1 MQKSNSKRPQSSKP
15 AINTLPSQQ
24 RGVVFSGILL
34 IVIIAAMVLLALYLV
49 KLDRTITHKF
59 EGKRWDIP
67 AKVYSQP
74 LELYQGANVDTDT
87 MKKWLELLNYQS
99 NKAYDRTGTYHKSGN
114 TYFIHTRG
122 FTYSANDVD
131 KEQVIKITIAGNKI
145 ESVQSTQ
152 PAKTGIIRLE
162 PVNIGGI
169 YPDSNEDRMV
179 VTLDQVPQPL
189 IDALIATEDRGFYEH
204 KGVSIRGIARAV
216 LNNFTGGPRQGGS
229 TITQQLIKNFYLNS
243 DRTMKRKANEALMA
257 VLLELHYSKDEILQT
272 YLNEIYLGQNG
283 NRSINGFGLA
293 SQFYFDKPLKE
304 LRLDQQALLVG
315 MAKGPSVYNPRRHP
329 NDSTARRNT
338 VLNNMLAVGKI
349 SQEEYEKAIE
359 KPLDVADKPVEG
371 KSQFPDFLDIVKREL
386 NKVYYSDDLKNE
398 GLIII
403 STLDPIAQLAADKAV
418 ERKLGELRRRGSKT
432 KDLQGALVSAN
443 PETGELVAVVGSGSE
458 FTGFNRAVDAKRQV
472 GSLLKPIIYMT
483 ALESGR
489 YNLASSVDDSPIT
502 VNLSDG
508 TEWNPKNYDNRD
520 HGYVPFT
527 TALSQ
532 SYNHSAVRLGMEF
545 GVNTFAK
552 QLQRMGVKE
561 KIPTYPSALLGSV
574 NLSPMDMLG
583 VYQVFATGGFR
594 TPIHSIRSVIDDR
607 GHILQ
612 RTGLNTQ
619 RSIPPETNFLIN
631 YALQDVVKNGTAKRI
646 QSLGSNLNLAGK
658 TGTTNDYRDAWF
670 AGYSGNYVSVV
681 WVGRDDNKPIGLSG
695 GSGALP
701 VWVDYMNRLKLT
713 PVALP
718 EPEGIE
724 WLWLENNSGKLS
736 NERCADARYLPVM
749 SAYLPEEASSCAISL
764 YQQER
769 AREQIQ
775 WQNQQGSINQQRRRE
790 GLDIPNG
797 EAVDT
802 DNNDGDA
809 DNAEQEGGSSNRAD
823 TWYDRAVE
831 WF

>member
-49 KLDRTITHKF
+49 KLDRTITTKF

-74 LELYQGANVDTDT
+74 LELYQGANVNTDT

-131 KEQVIKITIAGNKI
+131 KEQVIKMTFAGNKI

-775 WQNQQGSINQQRRRE
+775 WQNEQGAINQQRRRE

>member
-1 MQKSNSKRPQSSKP
+1 MN
-15 AINTLPSQQ
+15 ALPSQQ
-24 RGVVFSGILL
+24 RGLVFSSLLL
-34 IVIIAAMVLLALYLV
+34 IVIIAGMVLLALYLV

-74 LELYQGANVDTDT
+74 LELYQGANVDRDT
-87 MKKWLELLNYQS
+87 MKTWLELLNYQS
-99 NKAYDRTGTYHKSGN
+99 NKAYDRTGTYHRSGN

-122 FTYSANDVD
+122 FTYSSSDIDA
-131 KEQVIKITIAGNKI
+131 EQVIKMTIAGNKV
-145 ESVQSTQ
+145 ESIQSTL
-152 PAKTGIIRLE
+152 PAKSGIIRLE
-162 PVNIGGI
+162 PVSIGGI

-179 VTLDQVPQPL
+179 VSLDEVPQPL
-189 IDALIATEDRGFYEH
+189 IDALIATEDRAFYEH

-216 LNNFTGGPRQGGS
+216 FNNFSGGARQGGS

-243 DRTMKRKANEALMA
+243 DRTIKRKANEALMA

-293 SQFYFDKPLKE
+293 SQFYFDKPLNE
-304 LRLDQQALLVG
+304 LRLDQQAMLVG
-315 MAKGPSVYNPRRHP
+315 MAKGPSIYNPRRNP
-329 NDSTARRNT
+329 NDSKARRDV
-338 VLNNMLAVGKI
+338 VLSNMLAMGTL
-349 SQEEYEKAIE
+349 SQEDYDKALE
-359 KPLDVADKPVEG
+359 QPLGIVDKPAEG

-386 NKVYYSDDLKNE
+386 NTVYYSDDLKNE

-418 ERKLGELRRRGSKT
+418 DIKLGELRRSGSKT

-443 PETGELVAVVGSGSE
+443 PETGELVSVVGSGSE

-527 TALSQ
+527 TGLSQ
-532 SYNHSAVRLGMEF
+532 SYNQAAVRLGMEF
-545 GVNTFAK
+545 GVDTFAK
-552 QLQRMGVKE
+552 QLKRMGVKE
-561 KIPTYPSALLGSV
+561 EIPPYPSALLGSV

-583 VYQVFATGGFR
+583 IYQVFATGGFR
-594 TPIHSIRSVIDDR
+594 TPIHSIRTVIDDR
-607 GHILQ
+607 GRILQ

-619 RSIPPETNFLIN
+619 RSIPPETNFLTN
-631 YALQDVVKNGTAKRI
+631 YALQQVVSNGTARRA

-695 GSGALP
+695 GTGALP
-701 VWVDYMNRLKLT
+701 VWVDYMKRLKLT

-736 NERCADARYLPVM
+736 NERCANARYLPVM
-749 SAYLPEEASSCAISL
+749 SAHLPEEASDCALNL
-764 YQQER
+764 YQQDR
-769 AREQIQ
+769 AREQTQ
-775 WQNQQGSINQQRRRE
+775 FQNQQGAINQQRRRE
-790 GLDIPNG
+790 GLEIPNG
-797 EAVDT
+797 EAVDGAE
-802 DNNDGDA
+802 DSNGQNDG
-809 DNAEQEGGSSNRAD
+809 EGQNRAD

>member
-1 MQKSNSKRPQSSKP
+1 MQKSNSKLPNTQLPQSARPIVS
-15 AINTLPSQQ
+15 TLPSQQ
-24 RGVVFSGILL
+24 RGLVFSSLIL
-34 IVIIAAMVLLALYLV
+34 IVIIAGMVLLALYLI

-74 LELYQGANVDTDT
+74 LELYQGASVDTDT
-87 MKKWLELLNYQS
+87 MKTWLKLLNYQS

-131 KEQVIKITIAGNKI
+131 KEQVIKMTINGNKI
-145 ESVQSTQ
+145 SSVQSTL
-152 PAKTGIIRLE
+152 PAKSGIIRLE

-179 VTLDQVPQPL
+179 VSLDDVPQPL
-189 IDALIATEDRGFYEH
+189 IDALIATEDRAFYEH
-204 KGVSIRGIARAV
+204 KGVSVRGIARAV
-216 LNNFTGGPRQGGS
+216 INNFSGGSRQGGS

-243 DRTMKRKANEALMA
+243 DRTLKRKANEALMA

-283 NRSINGFGLA
+283 KRSINGFGLA
-293 SQFYFDKPLKE
+293 SQFYFGKPLKE
-304 LRLDQQALLVG
+304 LRLDQQAMLVG
-315 MAKGPSVYNPRRHP
+315 MAKGPSIYNPRRNP
-329 NDSTARRNT
+329 NDSKERRNI
-338 VLNNMLAVGKI
+338 VLGNMLAVESL
-349 SQEEYEKAIE
+349 SQEDYDKAIE
-359 KPLDVADKPVEG
+359 RPLDIVEKPVEG

-386 NKVYYSDDLKNE
+386 NTVYYSDDLKNE
-398 GLIII
+398 GLTII

-418 ERKLGELRRRGSKT
+418 DKKLGELRRKSSKT

-443 PETGELVAVVGSGSE
+443 PETGELVSVVGSGSE

-472 GSLLKPIIYMT
+472 GSLLKPVIYMT

-508 TEWNPKNYDNRD
+508 TKWNPKNYDNRD

-532 SYNHSAVRLGMEF
+532 SYNQATVRLGMEF
-545 GVNTFAK
+545 GIETFAK
-552 QLQRMGVKE
+552 QLKRMGVKE
-561 KIPTYPSALLGSV
+561 DIPPYPSALLGSV

-594 TPIHSIRSVIDDR
+594 TPIHSIRTVIDDR
-607 GHILQ
+607 GRILQ

-619 RSIPPETNFLIN
+619 RSIPPETNYLTN
-631 YALQDVVKNGTAKRI
+631 YALQQVVATGTAKRVK
-646 QSLGSNLNLAGK
+646 SLGSNLNLAGK

-695 GSGALP
+695 GTGALP
-701 VWVDYMNRLKLT
+701 VWVDYMDRLKLT
-713 PVALP
+713 PVSLP

-736 NERCADARYLPVM
+736 NERCTDARYLPVL
-749 SAYLPEEASSCAISL
+749 SAHLPEEASSCALGL
-764 YQQER
+764 YQQDR
-769 AREQIQ
+769 AREQSQ
-775 WQNQQGSINQQRRRE
+775 LQNQQGNFE
-790 GLDIPNG
+790 IPNG

-802 DNNDGDA
+802 DSQEDSDGQAEND
-809 DNAEQEGGSSNRAD
+809 AD

>member
-1 MQKSNSKRPQSSKP
+1 M
-15 AINTLPSQQ
+15 
-24 RGVVFSGILL
+24 VFSGILL

-49 KLDRTITHKF
+49 KLDRTITTKF

-74 LELYQGANVDTDT
+74 LELYQGASVDTDT

-99 NKAYDRTGTYHKSGN
+99 NKSYDRTGTYHKSGN

-131 KEQVIKITIAGNKI
+131 KEQVIKMTIAGNKI

>member
-49 KLDRTITHKF
+49 KLDRTITTKF

-74 LELYQGANVDTDT
+74 LELYQGANVNTDT

-131 KEQVIKITIAGNKI
+131 KEQVIKVTIAGNKI

-718 EPEGIE
+718 DPEGIE